1 MSEIETLLREH
12 TENVDA
18 ALSGFEGQISTI
30 NDAVQA
36 LQRSQSQQPHRLA
49 VSRGGNIVSPGAVA
63 TSGADLSAGFG
74 LADARNLSFTDDAR
88 KELANIMR
96 GVSTSA
102 MREGND
108 PDGGYLVPEVIRN
121 QIEAL
126 VLRQSPIRRVARV
139 IDFTESPKVVLP
151 VNMRGA
157 TAGWVGEGEE
167 RTETDTPELAAVTPP
182 GGTLYALP
190 SASEEVVDDAIVN
203 LEQFLEENVVDA
215 FAENESEA
223 FIRGNGIKKPAG
235 FLAPDRL
242 PTAQA
247 DGERS
252 LGTLQYIPTGDAAS
266 LNPAGLL
273 ERLVAMVFSLKA
285 GYRQAPGVSWLGS
298 TDVIAALARLRDL
311 DDRPLYIPSLQEGV
325 PGHLLGFPVLE
336 AEHMDQVAANAFPLA
351 FGNWQRG
358 YVIGDRTRLNVLRD
372 PYTTKGQIKWYF
384 RKRVHG
390 AVLNSEALKVL
401 KVAAN

>member
-18 ALSGFEGQISTI
+18 ALSGFEGQIATI

-36 LQRSQSQQPHRLA
+36 LQRSQAQHPHRSA
-49 VSRGGNIVSPGAVA
+49 VSRGGSIVTPGALA
-63 TSGADLSAGFG
+63 TSGADLTAGFG
-74 LADARNLSFTDDAR
+74 LADARNLSFTDEAR

-139 IDFTESPKVVLP
+139 VDFTESPKVVLP

-242 PTAQA
+242 PTAQV
-247 DGERS
+247 DGDRP
-252 LGTLQYIPTGDAAS
+252 LGTLQYIPTGEAA
-266 LNPAGLL
+266 LL
-273 ERLVAMVFSLKA
+273 GDDMVSTLVAMVFSLKA

-298 TDVIAALARLRDL
+298 TDVISALARLKDG
-311 DDRPLYIPSLQEGV
+311 DGRPLYIPSLQEGV
-325 PGHLLGFPVLE
+325 PGRLLGFPVLE
-336 AEHMDQVAANAFPLA
+336 AEHMDEVAADSFPLA

-401 KVAAN
+401 KVAAA